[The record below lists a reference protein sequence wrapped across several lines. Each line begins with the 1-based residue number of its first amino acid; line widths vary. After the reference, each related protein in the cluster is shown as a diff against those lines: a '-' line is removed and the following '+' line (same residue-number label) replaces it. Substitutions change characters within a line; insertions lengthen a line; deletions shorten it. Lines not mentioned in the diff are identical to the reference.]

1 MAWWNEWLKGFNNLD
16 VEEKEPSFTDNLV
29 QKGFRYNE
37 THNWWQRT
45 WTTQT
50 LTGVES
56 CLEVYKKNEEDEWVS
71 IMYGNEGDMFYEE
84 KIGKK

>member
-16 VEEKEPSFTDNLV
+16 TEEKEPSFTDNLV

-50 LTGVES
+50 LRGVES
-56 CLEVYKKNEEDEWVS
+56 
-71 IMYGNEGDMFYEE
+71 
-84 KIGKK
+84 